1 MLWKLLAVVAL
12 VAGGPA
18 WAHDDGSA
26 GTTES
31 EAVPG
36 VGRVDYQRLFEALS
50 EPGESLDAFAQRI
63 GPRLRA
69 YSDETGFEACGV
81 LASDG
86 DRFGVV
92 IGTNHSHVACVNFAS
107 KIPAGFQPTV
117 ETIHSHGGEKT
128 FAASS
133 TDVLLLGK
141 DAFGS
146 RSRTSLRV
154 TGQNLR
160 MFSKTDYQGGAGCLA
175 TPDGVIH
182 QAGAKH
188 VRVLGGD

>member
-12 VAGGPA
+12 VAGGSA
-18 WAHDDGSA
+18 WAHDDGPV
-26 GTTES
+26 GVNELET
-31 EAVPG
+31 VPG
-36 VGRVDYQRLFEALS
+36 VGRVGYQRLFEAVS
-50 EPGESLDAFAQRI
+50 EPGESLDGFVLRI

-69 YSDETGFEACGV
+69 YSDETGYEACGV

-107 KIPAGFQPTV
+107 KVPAGFQPTV

-128 FAASS
+128 FAASA
-133 TDVLLLGK
+133 TDVALLGK

-154 TGQNLR
+154 TGQNLH
-160 MFSKTDYQGGAGCLA
+160 MFSKTDYHGGAGYLA
-175 TPDGVIH
+175 TPI
-182 QAGAKH
+182 GAIYQNGPKS
-188 VRVLGGD
+188 VREVAAR